1 MLIEKTEIPPRG
13 WNSFDCYMGG
23 ITEEQALANLE
34 IFLKK
39 LKPHGY
45 EYFCLDAGW
54 YADGD
59 QKLHEQRIA
68 AGQFRT
74 LNLDEFGRYIPSP
87 VNFPHGLRALADRC
101 HENGIKFGLHMMRG
115 LPLGAVERNTPVK
128 DTPYHARDIYDPDGA
143 CSWCQYWVAAKA
155 DHPGTPAFY
164 KSEVEYLTEELEVDF
179 IKLDDVVEHPDHA
192 ALFGEAVAS
201 VPRPVLLSLSPGGE
215 CCRENWETLEKYGNM
230 VRITSDAWDH
240 DDTNLQKLQRWYEFQ
255 DLSSDSLRADLDMLP
270 LGALQVTT
278 DIRQSRL
285 TPRGKR
291 VMMTIMALSGSPL
304 IFGGDRRRILILPRI
319 LPFLSATPGVFPAAG
334 FHSSTTSTSA
344 DHRTAATLRTAG
356 SAFSARASFRV
367 TSFFLHRILAFPSF
381 PLCASSGAVMRLPR
395 PSTAMRNF
403 ISPHT
408 TWHFS
413 GIEVRPDRYQSKTE
427 H

>member
-68 AGQFRT
+68 ARQFRT

-87 VNFPHGLRALADRC
+87 VNFPHGLRTLADRC

-155 DHPGTPAFY
+155 DHPGTLAFY

-179 IKLDDVVEHPDHA
+179 IKLDDVVEHPDHVT
-192 ALFGEAVAS
+192 LFGEAVAS

-240 DDTNLQKLQRWYEFQ
+240 DETNLQKLQRWYEFQ

-278 DIRQSRL
+278 DFRQSRL

-304 IFGGDRRRILILPRI
+304 IFGGDLPRT
-319 LPFLSATPGVFPAAG
+319 PQEDFDFATHPAVLECNAWCIPGRRVSFQHHIDIRKSPDRRDSSHGWIGVF
-334 FHSSTTSTSA
+334 STSE
-344 DHRTAATLRTAG
+344 
-356 SAFSARASFRV
+356 
-367 TSFFLHRILAFPSF
+367 
-381 PLCASSGAVMRLPR
+381 LPR
-395 PSTAMRNF
+395 H
-403 ISPHT
+403 IVLSPH
-408 TWHFS
+408 HLGFS
-413 GIEVRPDRYQSKTE
+413 ELPPLRELWSDYEVAPTADGNAEFYLPPYDAAFLKY
-427 H
+427 